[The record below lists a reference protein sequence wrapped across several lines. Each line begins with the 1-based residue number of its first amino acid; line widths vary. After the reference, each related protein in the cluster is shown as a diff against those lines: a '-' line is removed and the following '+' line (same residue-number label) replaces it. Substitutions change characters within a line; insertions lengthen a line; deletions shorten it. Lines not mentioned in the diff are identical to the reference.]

1 MEEKPEAK
9 KPHDAFFRWLF
20 ADVNHL
26 RYLLELAGKINID
39 VGEFLAAVNL
49 DTLVRIP
56 DSYSEVYETGDA
68 DLAFRVNVST
78 GAPVFVGI
86 LVEHKSGRDANMFNQ
101 LARYM
106 RSVMKRFDEGRLF
119 DGLPTMAMIFY
130 NGRENWN
137 PLELLEKDYPK
148 YFHGMVLPFRC
159 AFVNMSAI
167 PDSDCLA
174 CENVATGLGIAAMAH
189 AYDKDA
195 FLEVFRQFK
204 PRLRKMPSNE
214 LSCLLEKIS
223 LYLLEY
229 LGKEVMK
236 ELNMAFKSIGQKYG
250 FVSAG
255 DVYRQRIADAQAKA
269 EAEKLNTAKK
279 LVRDGVISVE
289 NAMAYFGYS
298 KEQILAERQ

>member
-1 MEEKPEAK
+1 
-9 KPHDAFFRWLF
+9 
-20 ADVNHL
+20 
-26 RYLLELAGKINID
+26 
-39 VGEFLAAVNL
+39 
-49 DTLVRIP
+49 
-56 DSYSEVYETGDA
+56 
-68 DLAFRVNVST
+68 
-78 GAPVFVGI
+78 
-86 LVEHKSGRDANMFNQ
+86 
-101 LARYM
+101 
-106 RSVMKRFDEGRLF
+106 
-119 DGLPTMAMIFY
+119 
-130 NGRENWN
+130 
-137 PLELLEKDYPK
+137 
-148 YFHGMVLPFRC
+148 
-159 AFVNMSAI
+159 
-167 PDSDCLA
+167 
-174 CENVATGLGIAAMAH
+174 MAH

-204 PRLRKMPSNE
+204 PKLRKMPSNE

-255 DVYRQRIADAQAKA
+255 DVFRQEIADARTEEQAKAQKLIEEERQKTENA